1 VARFIKHIK
10 GFSSDELR
18 KSVRNSYN
26 SFAKDWDRT
35 RQHAWYEFKFLED
48 KIKNGDSVL
57 DLGCGNGRLLGFL
70 NERKN
75 IDYTGVD
82 NSEELISIAKSNYPD
97 GNFEVGNALSLPYAD
112 NSFDF
117 VASFAVFHHIPGRKT
132 REKFMSEISRVLKK
146 DGEAFITVWNIYQ
159 PKYKKY
165 MRANFFQKIYRT
177 IIDAYN
183 VSFGLHDAFIPFGNE
198 KIPRYV
204 HGFTPKEFER
214 LSKPNFSLLE
224 AIFSHRDKK
233 VDNWKE
239 AYNLCL
245 YLRKK

>member
-1 VARFIKHIK
+1 
-10 GFSSDELR
+10 
-18 KSVRNSYN
+18 
-26 SFAKDWDRT
+26 
-35 RQHAWYEFKFLED
+35 
-48 KIKNGDSVL
+48 
-57 DLGCGNGRLLGFL
+57 
-70 NERKN
+70 
-75 IDYTGVD
+75 
-82 NSEELISIAKSNYPD
+82 
-97 GNFEVGNALSLPYAD
+97 
-112 NSFDF
+112 
-117 VASFAVFHHIPGRKT
+117 
-132 REKFMSEISRVLKK
+132 MSEISRVLKK

-224 AIFSHRDKK
+224 AIFSHKDKN
-233 VDNWKE
+233 VSNWRK
-239 AYNLCL
+239 AYNLCF
-245 YLRKK
+245 YLKNK